1 MARRYFLPAQT
12 PHQMMNGTLEEKL
25 ARERQLSPKEAVRI
39 GASLAREV
47 ERLHRQGK
55 RPCPIAPASVT
66 LRGPQVVLA
75 DDGTTAFR
83 SPEEAAGRPA
93 DERTDVYRLGA
104 IMYQMLTGSTPPEP
118 PTASLLATEPRL
130 RAPAPPPSVHAVRR
144 DVSRALDAAITRAL
158 ARDPRDRF
166 ARAIHFADV
175 LDESVNRQDHEPH
188 SDRPS
193 QMMIVDSWEFQE
205 EERRAERRSRRKT
218 TERRALVVL
227 ALLIGV
233 LAVVML
239 A

>member
-1 MARRYFLPAQT
+1 ML
-12 PHQMMNGTLEEKL
+12 NGTLEEKL

-55 RPCPIAPASVT
+55 RACPIAPAAVT
-66 LRGPQVVLA
+66 LRGTQVVLA
-75 DDGTTAFR
+75 EDGKSSFP
-83 SPEEAAGRPA
+83 SPEEAAGQPA

-104 IMYQMLTGSTPPEP
+104 IMYQMLTGATPPEP
-118 PTASLLATEPRL
+118 MAGPKIITTAPRL
-130 RAPAPPPSVHAVRR
+130 RAPAAPPSVHAVRR
-144 DVSRALDAAITRAL
+144 DVNRALDAAITRAL
-158 ARDPRDRF
+158 ARDPKDRF

-205 EERRAERRSRRKT
+205 EERRAERRTRRQA
-218 TERRALVVL
+218 TERKALLLLVVL
-227 ALLIGV
+227 SGILA
-233 LAVVML
+233 AVVL
-239 A
+239 F